1 MLGLENIALQLV
13 SMTLPSV
20 WLCHKLLTS
29 LSPFPPVTRKS
40 SSQAVCVC
48 VCKVRDPLF
57 PGHPYPGSGD
67 TLDISKGAC
76 GLKVE
81 CRA

>member
-20 WLCHKLLTS
+20 WLCNKLLTS
-29 LSPFPPVTRKS
+29 LSPCFLLLQGSPVLKR
-40 SSQAVCVC
+40 CVC